1 MSVRPLKDSSILL
14 FEQFIHEY
22 DWSFVFNAVD
32 VDDAVRVFLGATNS
46 MFDTFFPCKS
56 IKVYEDDKPY
66 ITRKIKEMVH
76 NRDKAYQK
84 GQVERSKYLRN
95 KIVSEIRKE
104 KNKFYEKRI
113 RPLNKHN
120 PKLWW
125 KQIKKVVGSKK
136 DPISIIDPETGI
148 PLSEKQSAEHI
159 NKFFIDLTKTYLKYL
174 MSG

>member
-1 MSVRPLKDSSILL
+1 M
-14 FEQFIHEY
+14 
-22 DWSFVFNAVD
+22 
-32 VDDAVRVFLGATNS
+32 
-46 MFDTFFPCKS
+46 
-56 IKVYEDDKPY
+56 
-66 ITRKIKEMVH
+66 
-76 NRDKAYQK
+76 
-84 GQVERSKYLRN
+84 
-95 KIVSEIRKE
+95 IRKE

-159 NKFFIDLTKTYLKYL
+159 NNFFIDLTKTYPEVSDEWLTMVADGPLPQIYIYGK
-174 MSG
+174 SHKEIKRCGC